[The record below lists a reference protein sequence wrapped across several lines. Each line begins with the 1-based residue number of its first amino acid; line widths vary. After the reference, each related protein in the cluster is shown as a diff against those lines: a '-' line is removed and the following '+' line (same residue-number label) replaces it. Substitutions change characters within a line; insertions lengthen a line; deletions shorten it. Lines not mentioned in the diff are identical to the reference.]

1 YTYVKEDL
9 SLGEKLHIG
18 QKAMLLIP
26 DLLLLLMVGIVF
38 EKMIADYYGNIL
50 YQGKELV
57 LGSVK
62 PRTYK
67 AMDKIME
74 EMK

>member
-1 YTYVKEDL
+1 
-9 SLGEKLHIG
+9 
-18 QKAMLLIP
+18 MLLIP